1 MTDPNK
7 VERIYAG
14 RRKSRFHA
22 KKKKRIIT
30 GMLIL
35 LIAILTF
42 SISYYSIQPIIEEKC
57 KDIAISISSEFA
69 SIEVQKMADQY
80 HYADIARVEKDEK
93 SNIKMIQI
101 DVGLVNQIMA
111 QVENGVQEGL
121 DQYDEESFA
130 IRLGSFTG
138 SKLLAGKGPKVNY
151 QVQTAG
157 HVQTELKSEFTTQ
170 GINQTLHRIYINV
183 ISTTTVYTPFHSI
196 TETVNSQV
204 LLAEAVIVGE
214 IPSTYYNLEGTDQG
228 AALQVMN

>member
-1 MTDPNK
+1 METNK
-7 VERIYAG
+7 IERIYAG
-14 RRKSRFHA
+14 RGKGRVPS
-22 KKKKRIIT
+22 KKKKRMLVGI
-30 GMLIL
+30 LIL
-35 LIAILTF
+35 MIAVLTF
-42 SISYYSIQPIIEEKC
+42 SISYYSIQPIIEAKC

-69 SIEVQKMADQY
+69 SKEVKKMADKY

-93 SNIKMIQI
+93 NNIRMIQI

-111 QVENGVQEGL
+111 EVEDGVQEGL
-121 DQYDEESFA
+121 DQYDEESFD

-138 SKLLAGKGPKVNY
+138 SKLLAGRGPKVNY
-151 QVQTAG
+151 RVQAAG

-183 ISTTTVYTPFHSI
+183 ISTTAVYTPFHST

-214 IPSTYYNLEGTDQG
+214 IPATYYNLEGTGQST
-228 AALQVMN
+228 ALQVMD

>member
-1 MTDPNK
+1 METNK
-7 VERIYAG
+7 IERIYAG
-14 RRKSRFHA
+14 RGKGRGPS
-22 KKKKRIIT
+22 KKRKRMLVGII
-30 GMLIL
+30 IL
-35 LIAILTF
+35 MIAVLTF
-42 SISYYSIQPIIEEKC
+42 SISYYSIQPIIEAKC

-69 SIEVQKMADQY
+69 SKEVKKMADKY

-93 SNIKMIQI
+93 NNIRMIQI

-111 QVENGVQEGL
+111 EVEDGVQEGL
-121 DQYDEESFA
+121 DQYDEESFD

-138 SKLLAGKGPKVNY
+138 SKLLAGRGPKVNY
-151 QVQTAG
+151 RVQAAG

-183 ISTTTVYTPFHSI
+183 ISTTAVYTPFHST

-214 IPSTYYNLEGTDQG
+214 IPATYYNLEGTGQST
-228 AALQVMN
+228 ALQVMD